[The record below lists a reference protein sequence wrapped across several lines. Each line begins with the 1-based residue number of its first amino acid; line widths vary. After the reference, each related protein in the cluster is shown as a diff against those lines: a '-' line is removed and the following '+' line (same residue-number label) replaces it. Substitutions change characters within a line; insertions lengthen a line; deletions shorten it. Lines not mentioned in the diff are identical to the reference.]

1 MYSPIRHQFS
11 FSGLN
16 RYVGYGAGALSFL
29 VLVLGFFLDFAM
41 TGWMLL
47 LGSAVVL
54 LLSYMP
60 SLTWYYTRF
69 SLRKWPLGER
79 TEVEFKN
86 IDFIAVGEK
95 AITIKARGMTKTL
108 KLSLL
113 TFSQSERNIICKLF
127 AETEKVLKS
136 VREEAAVKV
145 QVTHTF
151 AEFHEVADTRH

>member
-16 RYVGYGAGALSFL
+16 RYVGFGAGAFSLL
-29 VLVLGFFLDFAM
+29 VVITGFFFNFVM
-41 TGWMLL
+41 TGWMMLL
-47 LGSAVVL
+47 ASVVLL

-79 TEVEFKN
+79 VEVEFKN

-95 AITIKARGMTKTL
+95 VITIKARGMNKAL
-108 KLSLL
+108 KLPLL
-113 TFSQSERNIICKLF
+113 TYSQAERTIICKLF

-136 VREEAAVKV
+136 VREEAAIKV
-145 QVTHTF
+145 QVAHTF
-151 AEFHEVADTRH
+151 AEFHEVADI